1 LVKVNPDNT
10 RGFYMANTNIGRR
23 YKVMRQGISGGIR
36 ARLGAPAPEKKFAV
50 NDVVVLSTTKQKA
63 KIIEITSYGFY
74 VLEGI
79 SGEYPASALESPA
92 DPP

>member
-1 LVKVNPDNT
+1 
-10 RGFYMANTNIGRR
+10 MASSKISRKYQEMKR
-23 YKVMRQGISGGIR
+23 GISRGIR
-36 ARLGAPAPEKKFAV
+36 VRLATPAPEKKFAV
-50 NDVVVLSTTKQKA
+50 NDVVTLSTTKQKA
-63 KIIEITSYGFY
+63 RIIQITSYGFY